1 MAWFKRISLFLLVNF
16 LIMITIS
23 LIINVLG
30 IKPFLTHKG
39 IDYNA
44 LLIFCFVWGMGGALI
59 SLLLSKKMAKW
70 IVGVHSID
78 PHTSDPRLKKL
89 FDVVAAQAKKL
100 HLPMPEVGIFESRVP
115 NAFATGPSKSHSLV
129 AISRG
134 LLDQLSPSE
143 LEAVIGHEMS
153 HIANGDMV
161 TMTLLQ
167 GIINAFVMFLARI
180 LAFFFASSRDRNNSS
195 MSFGAYYL
203 FTFIFEII
211 FMLLGS
217 LVLCAFSRF
226 REYRADKGGASL
238 AGRENMIAALLA
250 LDRATAS
257 ISHEK
262 MEREGAPASVQ
273 ALMIFPAKGSLLTQL
288 FSTHPS
294 IEKRIER
301 LRAG

>member
-23 LIINVLG
+23 LIINILG
-30 IKPFLTHKG
+30 LQTFLTRKG
-39 IDYNA
+39 IDYHS
-44 LLIFCFVWGMGGALI
+44 LLIFCLLWGMGGAFI

-70 IVGVHSID
+70 IVGVHAID
-78 PHTSDPRLKKL
+78 SHTNDPRIIKL
-89 FDVVAAQAKKL
+89 LEIVESQAKKL
-100 HLPMPEVGIFESRVP
+100 KLPMPEVGIFESRVP
-115 NAFATGPSKSHSLV
+115 NAFATGPTKSHSLV

-134 LLDQLSPSE
+134 LLDQLNPGE
-143 LEAVIGHEMS
+143 LEAVIGHEMT

-180 LAFFFASSRDRNNSS
+180 LAFFFASSKDRDNSS
-195 MSFGAYYL
+195 MSFGSYYL
-203 FTFIFEII
+203 FTFIFEIV

-226 REYRADKGGASL
+226 REYRADKGGAIL
-238 AGRENMIAALLA
+238 AGKSNMIAALRA
-250 LDRATAS
+250 LDKATVS
-257 ISHEK
+257 ISHQK
-262 MEREGAPASVQ
+262 LEREGAPASVQ
-273 ALMIFPAKGSLLTQL
+273 ALMIHPSKGSLLTQL

-301 LRAG
+301 LNQ